1 MRTTT
6 PDLLRR
12 GLLAL
17 AAIAALCL
25 WAPAAQPETGDEP
38 VDAPAKAPQADE
50 DAELIAM
57 IKDAERTMRRFGL
70 ALAPKKVPGS
80 LRLTTYNIENL
91 FDDVDDP
98 ALSDRDEDI
107 DDTKPHH
114 QMLAAARAIR
124 QVDADVLCIQ
134 EVESREALD
143 WFIARYIPDMGYEH
157 VVSLDAGNSRG
168 IENAVLSRY
177 PLSEPELWIGK
188 ELGGVHPDNYGPNAK
203 NYYAGEP
210 VAFRRSPLKIDV
222 QVPAGDDAG
231 EPWTLTLFV
240 VHHKSGRY
248 SGYWREA
255 EARTILALMHEVEQA
270 HAGRPVA
277 VLGDFNAQTSDESVR
292 IYLDGGFHD
301 IFAQSRYSGSQII
314 THESER
320 RIDLILGNDAF
331 VSRVRGGS
339 PFVLGTAAR
348 PQGISWR
355 DLDTFE
361 GYASDHYPVSVDLRL
376 SPPKSASGNAS
387 GDETANETGAD
398 S

>member
-6 PDLLRR
+6 PDPLRR

-17 AAIAALCL
+17 AAVATLSLGAYAAE
-25 WAPAAQPETGDEP
+25 PETG
-38 VDAPAKAPQADE
+38 DAPAKAAHADE

-98 ALSDRDEDI
+98 ALSGRDEDI

-124 QVDADVLCIQ
+124 KLDADVLCMQ

-177 PLSEPELWIGK
+177 PLSNPELWIGK
-188 ELGGVHPDNYGPNAK
+188 ELGGVHPENYGPNAK

-222 QVPAGDDAG
+222 QIPSGDDSDDDSG

-270 HAGRPVA
+270 HQGRPVA

-292 IYLDGGFHD
+292 IYVDGGFYD
-301 IFAQSRYSGSQII
+301 IFAKSRYSGSQVI
-314 THESER
+314 THESAR
-320 RIDLILGNDAF
+320 RIDLILGNETLM
-331 VSRVRGGS
+331 SRVRAGS

-348 PQGISWR
+348 PEGINWR
-355 DLDTFE
+355 DLDTYE

-376 SPPKSASGNAS
+376 SPPKPTLDSTPQA
-387 GDETANETGAD
+387 EVGAD